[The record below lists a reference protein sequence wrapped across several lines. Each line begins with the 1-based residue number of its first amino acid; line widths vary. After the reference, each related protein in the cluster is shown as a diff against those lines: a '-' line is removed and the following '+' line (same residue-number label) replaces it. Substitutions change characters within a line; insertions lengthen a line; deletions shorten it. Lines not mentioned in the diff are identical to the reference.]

1 MFQNSWK
8 KLEIFSTE
16 KQLMKPRGTGKN
28 KKALVKTKGCNTL
41 LFLVGENTAMTH
53 PQFINVYNLEK
64 LLKNSAEVLFFKI
77 YNSNKENIYPI
88 VQKHLLVLWDL
99 YRMFGVVVITTNLPH
114 IDVLQNSETKTFILD
129 ISYSKYHKT
138 PVTLEE
144 IYKQIIWTR
153 GWTEKIKSDMF
164 DYS

>member
-1 MFQNSWK
+1 MQ
-8 KLEIFSTE
+8 
-16 KQLMKPRGTGKN
+16 
-28 KKALVKTKGCNTL
+28 
-41 LFLVGENTAMTH
+41 
-53 PQFINVYNLEK
+53 K

-88 VQKHLLVLWDL
+88 LQKHLLVLWDL

-153 GWTEKIKSDMF
+153 GWTEKIKSDMWLQLRPVHSEEEEYRRLYIF
-164 DYS
+164 HWGLCHIFRTFVFENSNYTTSSLL